1 VACWLSTL
9 GDTVHQLF
17 ASLPSNL
24 TLSTT
29 GKTVP
34 LEGHPDDDLDI
45 KTLKED
51 LIDLLVTLFPDP
63 QKASTF
69 LVGHGRIHFSVMI
82 DPVS

>member
-1 VACWLSTL
+1 VNVACWLSTL
-9 GDTVHQLF
+9 EDTVYQLF
-17 ASLPSNL
+17 GADALKSDS
-24 TLSTT
+24 LSTV

-45 KTLKED
+45 ETLRED

-69 LVGHGRIHFSVMI
+69 LVGHN
-82 DPVS
+82 